1 MKHLFAYLAIC
12 ASLSASTQGDCE
24 LFNIQELASE
34 NLELHDSI
42 AALNTEL
49 DNCGADLSGAYLKDA
64 NLSGAYL
71 SGANLS
77 GADLGNADLSGAN
90 LSGANLSG
98 AYLSGAHLSNANL
111 FDADLSGVFLH
122 SAYVSGATMTCLQSC
137 PLTLPSG
144 PLGLG
149 GFPSDYI
156 CEPDPDCGPNRY
168 RIVLE

>member
-71 SGANLS
+71 SGA
-77 GADLGNADLSGAN
+77 A
-90 LSGANLSG
+90 
-98 AYLSGAHLSNANL
+98 
-111 FDADLSGVFLH
+111 
-122 SAYVSGATMTCLQSC
+122 MTCLRYGC
-137 PLTLPSG
+137 PSSLPTG
-144 PLGLG
+144 
-149 GFPSDYI
+149 YT
-156 CEPDPDCGPNRY
+156 CEPDPDCSEPDRY
-168 RIVLE
+168 RIVPE